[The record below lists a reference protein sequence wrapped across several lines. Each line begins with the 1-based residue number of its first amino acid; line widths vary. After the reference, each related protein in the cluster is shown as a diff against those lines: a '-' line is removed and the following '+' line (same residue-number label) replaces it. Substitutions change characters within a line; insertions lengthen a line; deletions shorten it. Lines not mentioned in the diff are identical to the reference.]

1 MHAKQGQRYLK
12 PQDVASRAR
21 QTASMGT
28 LWAYLL
34 ELIERH
40 LGVKHLESSLSP

>member
-1 MHAKQGQRYLK
+1 MHAKQGQQYLT

-21 QTASMGT
+21 LTASLGT

-34 ELIERH
+34 ELIQRH